1 MKIIETN
8 LLFKNSELKR
18 RPASKI
24 VLIILHHTCSKNAD
38 VYSINQD
45 HKKRG
50 WAGIGYHFVIGK
62 DGKVY
67 RGRPEEYVGAH
78 CSGNNT
84 SSIGIALCGDFRTE
98 SPTDEQLKSLD
109 ELVKLMRAKYPIRRV
124 LNHNDL
130 YATACPVINLK
141 SLVSGV

>member
-8 LLFKNSELKR
+8 LLFKTGELKR
-18 RPASKI
+18 RPKDKV

-62 DGKVY
+62 DGKVF
-67 RGRPEEYVGAH
+67 RGRPTEFIGAH
-78 CSGNNT
+78 CAGNNT
-84 SSIGIALCGDFRTE
+84 SSIGIALCGDFRKE
-98 SPTDEQLKSLD
+98 QPTDEQIKSLK
-109 ELVKLMRAKYPIRRV
+109 ELVKQLRAEYPIRRV

-141 SLVSGV
+141 AMAEG